1 MGTSYDPT
9 TYLNQQATTAPFV
22 SREAS
27 AAERLRS
34 SRVTVHL
41 PGQLSRQ
48 ISLVRDPRLSGISN
62 WSLLVGLT
70 SALRGELFHITL
82 LKYLDLGCF
91 VFCMKDFAISSR
103 VALLNHKH
111 CGAERRSLAE
121 IWTPSDPDRNVFASE
136 RVSGERR

>member
-1 MGTSYDPT
+1 MK
-9 TYLNQQATTAPFV
+9 
-22 SREAS
+22 
-27 AAERLRS
+27 LRS
-34 SRVTVHL
+34 EKQVAL
-41 PGQLSRQ
+41 PKIEIDLSKIQQL
-48 ISLVRDPRLSGISN
+48 N

>member
-1 MGTSYDPT
+1 
-9 TYLNQQATTAPFV
+9 V
-22 SREAS
+22 SPRRQSGYYRLIVKVGSRLEA
-27 AAERLRS
+27 EMKLRS
-34 SRVTVHL
+34 GKQVAL
-41 PGQLSRQ
+41 PKIEIDLSKIQQL
-48 ISLVRDPRLSGISN
+48 N

-103 VALLNHKH
+103 VAPLNHKH

>member
-1 MGTSYDPT
+1 MFVPYVPDRVSLTGKLHPR
-9 TYLNQQATTAPFV
+9 NARGPIWMV
-22 SREAS
+22 SRETGQVP
-27 AAERLRS
+27 E
-34 SRVTVHL
+34 
-41 PGQLSRQ
+41 QLSRR
-48 ISLVRDPRLSGISN
+48 ISLVRVPRLSSISN
-62 WSLLVGLT
+62 WSLLVGLA